1 MTSKLGRA
9 EFFAVVLA
17 SFLCLAA
24 AAGKQKSTGKP
35 ASPGPEEGT
44 WKVVVTPDSDAATKG
59 EKEFDDTLILHKGK
73 FKSAACAPYGFDTAS
88 YTIAAGTW
96 MADGRSPKEGTNHWH
111 GEVTGDSVSGKMT
124 WTKSDGTVLN
134 YSFRGARS
142 GQPGGQTPA
151 APGAPA
157 DKPKNR
163 D

>member
-1 MTSKLGRA
+1 MTSRLGRA
-9 EFFAVVLA
+9 AFFALVLA

-24 AAGKQKSTGKP
+24 AGGKKATGKP
-35 ASPGPEEGT
+35 AGPGPEEGT
-44 WKVVVTPDSDAATKG
+44 WKVIVTPDSEAATRG

-88 YTIAAGTW
+88 YTIAEGAW
-96 MADGRSPKEGTNHWH
+96 KADARSPKEGTSHWH

-142 GQPGGQTPA
+142 GQQGGQTPTT
-151 APGAPA
+151 PGAPA